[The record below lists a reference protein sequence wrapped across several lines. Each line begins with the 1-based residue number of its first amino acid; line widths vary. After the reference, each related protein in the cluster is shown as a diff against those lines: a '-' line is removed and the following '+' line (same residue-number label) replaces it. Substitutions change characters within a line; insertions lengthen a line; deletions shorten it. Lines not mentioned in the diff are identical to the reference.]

1 MSTATTSTM
10 GRDARVLTL
19 VSTGHFMSHYSQM
32 VLPPLFPLMAADYG
46 VGYAALG
53 LIITLIN
60 ASGAMVQIP
69 VGFLVD
75 RIGAKSLLIAGLLI
89 KTFALGAM
97 AFTDSYEML
106 LVLAVLAGIGHSVFH
121 PADYAILMSSIDESR
136 IGRAFSVHTASGN
149 AGSAIAPLLI
159 LMIAAQW
166 GWKTALVSIA
176 ILGAVTAL
184 DMILQSSV
192 LQDHVGAKK
201 KKKDDGVPS
210 HAGNSLVEGIK
221 LLLRPQILILYMFF
235 LITAMITVGIN
246 TFTVTGLTQVHG
258 TSLTMAGTALT
269 TYLVAGLVGILV
281 GGVIADKTNRHNV
294 IAATAFVIT
303 AGLMIVIG
311 LYDLSPPLLMATY
324 AVIGVVMGLIRP
336 ARDMMAKALTQK
348 GDSGKMFGFMSNG
361 HFVGAAIVPVL
372 LGWVIDQ
379 GQAQWV
385 FWLCAI
391 FAITALLSLMT
402 TTVGTQKTGQVPKV

>member
-1 MSTATTSTM
+1 M

-53 LIITLIN
+53 LIVTLIN
-60 ASGAMVQIP
+60 LSGAMVQIP

-184 DMILQSSV
+184 AMILQSSA
-192 LQDHVGAKK
+192 LQDHVGTKK
-201 KKKDDGVPS
+201 KKKKEDGVPS
-210 HAGNSLVEGIK
+210 HSGNGLIEGIRM
-221 LLLRPQILILYMFF
+221 LCQPSILILYMFF

-281 GGVIADKTNRHNV
+281 GGIIADKTNRHDI
-294 IAATAFVIT
+294 IAAAAFIIA
-303 AGLMIVIG
+303 AGLMVIIG
-311 LYDLSPPLLMATY
+311 LYDLSPPLLLACY
-324 AVIGVVMGLIRP
+324 AVIGVVLGLIRP
-336 ARDMMAKALTQK
+336 ARDMMAKALTK
-348 GDSGKMFGFMSNG
+348 KADAGKMFGFMSNG
-361 HFVGAAIVPVL
+361 HFLGAAIVPVL
-372 LGWVIDQ
+372 LGWVVDL
-379 GQAQWV
+379 GQPQWV
-385 FWLCAI
+385 FWLGAI
-391 FAITALLSLMT
+391 FAITALLSLIT
-402 TTVGTQKTGQVPKV
+402 TSVGKKEAIQPPSE